1 MEGLVVGGSKSL
13 DKIPVLVGGN
23 KNALD
28 IVAAIVTVVAS
39 LQISR
44 GGDTRTL
51 GTLSRQIIQDKRVRL
66 TVADERI
73 SILDVAVNG
82 GAEQCQ
88 RGLRGADH
96 ILFYTFIIE
105 RIADIGHSDT

>member
-1 MEGLVVGGSKSL
+1 VEGLVVGGSKSL

-51 GTLSRQIIQDKRVRL
+51 GTL
-66 TVADERI
+66 
-73 SILDVAVNG
+73 
-82 GAEQCQ
+82 
-88 RGLRGADH
+88 
-96 ILFYTFIIE
+96 
-105 RIADIGHSDT
+105 

>member
-1 MEGLVVGGSKSL
+1 MTAVVAVKKIEIPDIVCRVEGLVVGGSKSL

-51 GTLSRQIIQDKRVRL
+51 GTL
-66 TVADERI
+66 
-73 SILDVAVNG
+73 
-82 GAEQCQ
+82 
-88 RGLRGADH
+88 
-96 ILFYTFIIE
+96 
-105 RIADIGHSDT
+105 

>member
-44 GGDTRTL
+44 GG
-51 GTLSRQIIQDKRVRL
+51 
-66 TVADERI
+66 
-73 SILDVAVNG
+73 VNG

>member
-1 MEGLVVGGSKSL
+1 MIGRYCEPPSVVRIPFAIRKGKGCCSSCQKIEIPDIICRVEGLVVGGSKSL

-51 GTLSRQIIQDKRVRL
+51 ENPVTTDNSG
-66 TVADERI
+66 
-73 SILDVAVNG
+73 
-82 GAEQCQ
+82 
-88 RGLRGADH
+88 
-96 ILFYTFIIE
+96 
-105 RIADIGHSDT
+105 

>member
-1 MEGLVVGGSKSL
+1 MEGLVFGVRDCL

-28 IVAAIVTVVAS
+28 IVATVVTVVDS
-39 LQISR
+39 LQIGRCS
-44 GGDTRTL
+44 DTRTL
-51 GTLSRQIIQDKRVRL
+51 GTLLRQIIQDKRVRL
-66 TVADERI
+66 AVADEGI
-73 SILDVAVNG
+73 GILDVAVNR
-82 GAEQCQ
+82 GAEQRQ

>member
-51 GTLSRQIIQDKRVRL
+51 RTL
-66 TVADERI
+66 
-73 SILDVAVNG
+73 
-82 GAEQCQ
+82 
-88 RGLRGADH
+88 
-96 ILFYTFIIE
+96 
-105 RIADIGHSDT
+105 

>member
-1 MEGLVVGGSKSL
+1 MNRRRLSIRIGRAAVVAVKKIEIPDIVCRVEGLVVGGSESL

-51 GTLSRQIIQDKRVRL
+51 GTL
-66 TVADERI
+66 
-73 SILDVAVNG
+73 
-82 GAEQCQ
+82 
-88 RGLRGADH
+88 
-96 ILFYTFIIE
+96 
-105 RIADIGHSDT
+105 